1 MVAIAVFLTGCAQLP
16 RSGAIGVGPNVQ
28 IESTDDYLYY
38 SPSLPSPG
46 DSQQQ
51 IVTGFL
57 SAGNGPQ
64 NDYEVARSYLANN
77 FKSEWSAS
85 DEVLVQ
91 QGATVFDLIDE
102 SNARVEL
109 QVSATIDANGI
120 DNLAPFS
127 FFNVVSED
135 PPHIM
140 FSTVRTGNKNKDT
153 LNNILANQ
161 QFVVNLVT
169 EDVVEQ
175 MNTTS
180 QPVAADVNEF
190 ELANVTPI
198 ESIYIKPKRVKE
210 SLVQFECEM
219 VHHYFIEKH
228 QNGGAC
234 IIIGKIITMHIDDSI
249 LMENHKIDL
258 EKYKPVA
265 RLAGS
270 NYSKL
275 GEIFSIKR

>member
-1 MVAIAVFLTGCAQLP
+1 MQFDIQSTDSSALYKLLTGTVIP
-16 RSGAIGVGPNVQ
+16 RPIAWV
-28 IESTDDYLYY
+28 
-38 SPSLPSPG
+38 
-46 DSQQQ
+46 
-51 IVTGFL
+51 
-57 SAGNGPQ
+57 
-64 NDYEVARSYLANN
+64 
-77 FKSEWSAS
+77 
-85 DEVLVQ
+85 
-91 QGATVFDLIDE
+91 
-102 SNARVEL
+102 
-109 QVSATIDANGI
+109 ATIDENGI

-161 QFVVNLVT
+161 EFVVNLVT
-169 EDVVEQ
+169 EDIVKQ

-180 QPVAADVNEF
+180 QSVAPNVNEF
-190 ELANVTPI
+190 ELTNITPI
-198 ESIYIKPKRVKE
+198 NSIYIKPKRVKE

-219 VHHYFIEKH
+219 VHHYFIENH

-234 IIIGKIITMHIDDSI
+234 IIIGKIITMHIDDTI
-249 LMENHKIDL
+249 LTENHKINL

>member
-1 MVAIAVFLTGCAQLP
+1 MQFDIQNTESSALYKLLTGTVIP
-16 RSGAIGVGPNVQ
+16 RPIAWV
-28 IESTDDYLYY
+28 
-38 SPSLPSPG
+38 
-46 DSQQQ
+46 
-51 IVTGFL
+51 
-57 SAGNGPQ
+57 
-64 NDYEVARSYLANN
+64 
-77 FKSEWSAS
+77 
-85 DEVLVQ
+85 
-91 QGATVFDLIDE
+91 ATVDE
-102 SNARVEL
+102 
-109 QVSATIDANGI
+109 NGI

-180 QPVAADVNEF
+180 QYVAADVNEF

-249 LMENHKIDL
+249 LMENHKINV

>member
-1 MVAIAVFLTGCAQLP
+1 MQFDIQNTESSALYKLLTGTVIP
-16 RSGAIGVGPNVQ
+16 RPIAWV
-28 IESTDDYLYY
+28 
-38 SPSLPSPG
+38 
-46 DSQQQ
+46 
-51 IVTGFL
+51 
-57 SAGNGPQ
+57 
-64 NDYEVARSYLANN
+64 
-77 FKSEWSAS
+77 
-85 DEVLVQ
+85 
-91 QGATVFDLIDE
+91 
-102 SNARVEL
+102 
-109 QVSATIDANGI
+109 ATIDDNGI

-153 LNNILANQ
+153 LNNILTNK

-180 QPVAADVNEF
+180 QSVPADVNEF
-190 ELANVTPI
+190 QLANVTPI
-198 ESIYIKPKRVKE
+198 DSIYIKPKRVKE
-210 SLVQFECEM
+210 SLVHFECEM

-249 LMENHKIDL
+249 LLENHKINLD
-258 EKYKPVA
+258 KYKPVA

-275 GEIFSIKR
+275 GEIFSIKRK

>member
-1 MVAIAVFLTGCAQLP
+1 MQFDIQNTESSALYKLLTGTIIP
-16 RSGAIGVGPNVQ
+16 RPIAWV
-28 IESTDDYLYY
+28 
-38 SPSLPSPG
+38 
-46 DSQQQ
+46 
-51 IVTGFL
+51 
-57 SAGNGPQ
+57 
-64 NDYEVARSYLANN
+64 
-77 FKSEWSAS
+77 
-85 DEVLVQ
+85 
-91 QGATVFDLIDE
+91 ATVDE
-102 SNARVEL
+102 
-109 QVSATIDANGI
+109 NGI

-180 QPVAADVNEF
+180 QSVAANVNEF
-190 ELANVTPI
+190 ELAKITPI

-234 IIIGKIITMHIDDSI
+234 IIIGKIITIHIDDSI